1 VKTYPLS
8 LRINFWHAA
17 VSMFL
22 RSTNRK
28 KDGKDHRYFSI
39 VENRRVSAGKTV
51 QRTVLYLGEIND
63 QQQAGWRKTLEVFD
77 EQEQRYTG
85 LSLFPDDREIP
96 PDALDSVQVKLSG
109 LELRRPR
116 LFGHCWLA
124 CELWQQLGLDEFWQT
139 HLPEAREAV
148 SWEKVLRLL
157 VVNRLLDPG
166 SEFRVHRQWFV
177 DSAMDELLQTDFTVA
192 EKDRLYRCLDRILA
206 YKQELF
212 VWLKQKWADLFAA
225 DFEVLLYDLT
235 STYFEGEMEQNRK
248 AKRGY
253 SRDGRG
259 DCLQL
264 VIALV
269 ITPDGFPL
277 AYEVMNGNTS
287 DRTTLPAFLK
297 KIENT
302 YGKARRVWVMDRGIP
317 SEAQLKDMRAPE
329 RQTFYLVGTPKGKI
343 NQHERKWLDLPWQ
356 KVRDAVEV
364 KLYEHEGELYVLAK
378 SQGRQAK
385 EIAIRR
391 KRLAR
396 LLRKLRVMRKSLPK
410 RDQLLLRIGAA
421 KKEAGRAFG
430 FVTIRLPQKDQ
441 AVTRETFSFQLDK
454 ARLKAAQQRDG
465 HYLLR
470 SNLTSQDPAVLWT
483 RYIQLT
489 QIESVFR
496 SLKSELGI
504 RPIFHQLEH
513 RADAHVLI
521 AFLAYCLQ
529 VTLKNRLLIHASGL
543 TPSAVFEKL
552 ATIQMV
558 EVWIPM
564 LDSRW
569 LVLPRHTPP
578 EKDVQAVLDQL
589 RITLPSQP
597 PPRIKASE
605 IAPLTAST
613 QPALW

>member
-1 VKTYPLS
+1 
-8 LRINFWHAA
+8 
-17 VSMFL
+17 MFL

-39 VENRRVSAGKTV
+39 VENRRLTGDRTV
-51 QRTVLYLGEIND
+51 QRTVLYLGERND
-63 QQQAGWRKTLEVFD
+63 RQQAAWRKTLEVFD
-77 EQEQRYTG
+77 EEQQRYTTM
-85 LSLFPDDREIP
+85 SLFPEDREIP
-96 PDALDSVQVKLSG
+96 ADALDSVQVRLSG

-116 LFGHCWLA
+116 LFGNCWLG
-124 CELWQQLGLDEFWQT
+124 CELWHQLGLDEFWQQR
-139 HLPEAREAV
+139 LPEAREVV

-157 VVNRLLDPG
+157 VVNRLLEPG
-166 SEFRVHRQWFV
+166 SEFHVHRQWFV
-177 DSAMDELLQTDFTVA
+177 DSAMDELLESDFAVA
-192 EKDRLYRCLDRILA
+192 EKDRLYRCLDRALKH
-206 YKQELF
+206 KQDLF
-212 VWLKQKWADLFAA
+212 VWLKQKWADLFQA

-235 STYFEGEMEQNRK
+235 STYFEGEMEQNPK

-253 SRDGRG
+253 SRDKRP

-269 ITPDGFPL
+269 VTPDGFPL

-287 DRTTLPAFLK
+287 DRATLRGFLK
-297 KIENT
+297 KIEDT

-317 SEAQLKDMRAPE
+317 SEAILQEMREPG
-329 RQTFYLVGTPKGKI
+329 RQTFYLVGTPKGRI
-343 NQHERKWLDLPWQ
+343 NQHAKKWLDLPWQ
-356 KVRDAVEV
+356 KVRDSVEV
-364 KLYEHEGELYVLAK
+364 KLYQHEGELYVLAK
-378 SQGRQAK
+378 SEGRQAK
-385 EIAIRR
+385 EIAMRR

-430 FVTIRLPQKDQ
+430 FVKIQIPKVGQ
-441 AVTRETFSFQLDK
+441 AVTRETFSFQVDK
-454 ARLKAAQQRDG
+454 PKLKAAQQRDG

-470 SNLTSQDPAVLWT
+470 SNLTGEDPAVLWT
-483 RYIQLT
+483 RYVQLT

-504 RPIFHQLEH
+504 RPIYHQLEH

-529 VTLKNRLLIHASGL
+529 VTLKNRLMIHAPGL
-543 TPSAVFEKL
+543 TPAAVLEKL

-564 LDSRW
+564 LDGRW
-569 LVLPRHTPP
+569 LVLPRHTQP
-578 EKDVQAVLDQL
+578 EKDVQVMLDHL
-589 RITLPSQP
+589 HMTLPSQP
-597 PPRIKASE
+597 PPRIKASQ
-605 IAPLTAST
+605 APSPPAKPLAT

>member
-1 VKTYPLS
+1 VKTFPLFTGQD
-8 LRINFWHAA
+8 FWHSAA
-17 VSMFL
+17 SMFL
-22 RSTNRK
+22 RATNRK

-39 VENRRVSAGKTV
+39 VENRRVPGGKSV

-63 QQQAGWRKTLEVFD
+63 HQQAAWRKTLEVFD
-77 EQEQRYTG
+77 ETEQRYMA

-96 PDALDSVQVKLSG
+96 ADAVDSVQVKLSA

-116 LFGHCWLA
+116 SFGHCWLA
-124 CELWQQLGLDEFWQT
+124 CQLWQQLGLDEFWQER
-139 HLPEAREAV
+139 LPEARATV

-157 VVNRLLDPG
+157 VINRLLAPG
-166 SEFRVHRQWFV
+166 SEFYVHRQWFV

-192 EKDRLYRCLDRILA
+192 GKDRLYRCLDRILA
-206 YKQELF
+206 HKQELF
-212 VWLKQKWADLFAA
+212 IWLKQKWADLFAA

-235 STYFEGEMEQNRK
+235 STYFEGEMEQNPK

-253 SRDGRG
+253 SRDGRA
-259 DCLQL
+259 DCRQL

-269 ITPDGFPL
+269 VTPDGFPL

-287 DRTTLPAFLK
+287 DRTTLPGFLQQ
-297 KIENT
+297 IEST

-317 SEAQLKDMRAPE
+317 SEAMLKQMRAPE

-343 NQHERKWLDLPWQ
+343 NQHEKKWLDLPWQ
-356 KVRDAVEV
+356 KVRDSVEV
-364 KLYEHEGELYVLAK
+364 KLYEHEGELYGLAK

-385 EIAIRR
+385 EIGMRR

-396 LLRKLRVMRKSLPK
+396 LLRQLRALRKRLPR
-410 RDQLLLRIGAA
+410 RDQLLLRLGAV

-430 FVTIRLPQKDQ
+430 FVKICLPQKDQ
-441 AVTRETFSFQLDK
+441 AVPRDTFSFRVDK
-454 ARLKAAQQRDG
+454 AKLQAAQQRDG

-470 SNLTSQDPAVLWT
+470 SNLTLEDPAVLWT

-504 RPIFHQLEH
+504 RPIYHQLER

-529 VTLKNRLLIHASGL
+529 VTLKNQLMIQAPGL
-543 TPSAVFEKL
+543 TPAAVFEKL

-558 EVWIPM
+558 EVWIP
-564 LDSRW
+564 LWDGRW
-569 LVLPRHTPP
+569 LVLPRHTQP
-578 EKDVQAVLDQL
+578 EKEVQAVLDQL
-589 RITLPSQP
+589 HRALPSQP
-597 PPRIKASE
+597 PPRIKAL
-605 IAPLTAST
+605 AGASSAVT
-613 QPALW
+613 TEPSLW